1 MFFTID
7 HDIVARGIQLA
18 LAPVFLL
25 TAVAGTIGA
34 VAGRLARIIDRAR
47 LLEERIESAPVGKRM
62 AEAFEELE
70 QLKTRGWLVNV
81 CIALLTSCAILIGL
95 TIVALFLMET
105 TPLEVLRTAT
115 FGFLSGVICF
125 LLALVCFLAET
136 LLATRMLKFSRI
148 KALQHSLRD
157 TPPS

>member
-47 LLEERIESAPVGKRM
+47 LLEDLIETSQPGKRM
-62 AEAFEELE
+62 QAAFEELE

-81 CIALLTSCAILIGL
+81 CIALLTFCAILIGL

-115 FGFLSGVICF
+115 FSFLSGVICF

-148 KALQHSLRD
+148 KALQAQLNEI
-157 TPPS
+157 PPA